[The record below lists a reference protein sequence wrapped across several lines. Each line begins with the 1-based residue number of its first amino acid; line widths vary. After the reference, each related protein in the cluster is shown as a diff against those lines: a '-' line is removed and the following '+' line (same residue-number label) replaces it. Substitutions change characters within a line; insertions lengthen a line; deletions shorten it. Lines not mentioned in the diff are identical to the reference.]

1 LGAVKSWDGR
11 RIELEVVH
19 GYLNYVNILFF
30 AVQMI
35 SIGFK

>member
-1 LGAVKSWDGR
+1 MKRWDGR
-11 RIELEVVH
+11 RIELKIVH
-19 GYLNYVNILFF
+19 MYLRYVNILFF